1 MDKCPDDL
9 HCFAL
14 HTDAQEPSTV
24 YLRMETQGMRL
35 IETELTPADSLAL
48 KVAPRVARIRVAL
61 ALSYDLLLLG
71 LLFFAMQSTQLLHI
85 YCWCQASVV
94 VLVYAST
101 GILADRFL
109 TISPQIIETMG
120 NLIQVARV
128 FAMVLLG
135 RAALATY
142 QPPRAY
148 RKLFYFLL

>member
-24 YLRMETQGMRL
+24 YLRVETQGMRL

-48 KVAPRVARIRVAL
+48 TVAPRVARIRVAL

-85 YCWCQASVV
+85 Y
-94 VLVYAST
+94 AST
-101 GILADRFL
+101 GILAERFL

-135 RAALATY
+135 RAPLATY
-142 QPPRAY
+142 QPRRAF